1 MGIALEIIQFFDDS
15 GREMVHREPQDGST
29 DIKMGAQLI
38 VQDAQS
44 AVFYRDGKGLDVFN
58 AGRHTLTTENIPVV
72 TKLLSLPFGFKSP
85 FQAQVYFV
93 SMKKFIDMKWG
104 TKTPINFRDS
114 ELSFVQLRASGKFS
128 IRITDPRMFINE
140 IVGTQGKYSTMEI
153 EDYLRDE
160 IVSRLNT
167 VMGKNMKTVFDLGQY
182 YPQIEEGTKAEVTDF
197 FNSMGIELTDLII
210 IGIVPPDEVQEK
222 INERSAM
229 GALGNLDQYMK
240 FKTAQAME
248 KAAENPGGGGTAG
261 IGVGLGAGMTMAN
274 MMMGSMGQQQQQGG
288 QQQGGQQQQ
297 QGGQQQQQSQEDV
310 LATIEKLSKLKEA
323 GALTQE
329 EFDAKKKE
337 LLTKL

>member
-1 MGIALEIIQFFDDS
+1 MGNALEILQFFDES
-15 GREMVHREPQDGST
+15 GKELVHREPQAGST

-38 VQDAQS
+38 VQDAQA
-44 AVFYRDGKGLDVFN
+44 AVFYRDGKALDVFGP
-58 AGRHTLTTENIPVV
+58 GRHTLTTANIPYL
-72 TKLLSLPFGFKSP
+72 TKLLSLPFGFNSP

-93 SMKKFIDMKWG
+93 SLKKFIDLKWG
-104 TKTPINFRDS
+104 TKSPINFRDS

-128 IRITDPRMFINE
+128 MRVKDPQLFINE
-140 IVGTQGKYSTMEI
+140 IVGTQGKYTTNEI
-153 EDYLRDE
+153 EDYLRDS

-167 VMGKNMKTVFDLGQY
+167 VLGRNLKTVFELGQY
-182 YPQIEEGTKAEVTDF
+182 YPQIEQGVKAEVTDF

-210 IGIVPPDEVQEK
+210 VGIVPPDEVQEK

-229 GALGNLDQYMK
+229 GAIGNLDAYMK

-248 KAAENPGGGGTAG
+248 KAAENEGQGGAAG

-274 MMMGSMGQQQQQGG
+274 MMMGSMNQTQQQGTTG
-288 QQQGGQQQQ
+288 AQQQTQQT
-297 QGGQQQQQSQEDV
+297 QEDV
-310 LATIEKLSKLKEA
+310 LATIEKLAKLKDA

-337 LLTKL
+337 LLSKL